1 MSQLC
6 KWLTVVLD
14 IVLTTL
20 RKNGKT
26 NSGETNS
33 QNGMFKLIWRVN
45 VNFTRTQNWL
55 FIKVFER
62 DLSKFFFVNSIK
74 YNCFV
79 LSKSVRNLNCE
90 LRHLRKFKIMVTAL
104 SEPFLDSYWFPIIF
118 AKSIRKASLR
128 LVAPSDA
135 TCAQCTKDKQ
145 INRNLSDI

>member
-1 MSQLC
+1 MSQLW

-45 VNFTRTQNWL
+45 VNFTQTQNWL

-62 DLSKFFFVNSIK
+62 DLSKFFFSQIALNIIVLFYLNMWEILIANWDISGNS
-74 YNCFV
+74 
-79 LSKSVRNLNCE
+79 
-90 LRHLRKFKIMVTAL
+90 
-104 SEPFLDSYWFPIIF
+104 
-118 AKSIRKASLR
+118 
-128 LVAPSDA
+128 
-135 TCAQCTKDKQ
+135 KQ
-145 INRNLSDI
+145 